1 MILRGRLF
9 TVGVM
14 AGLLSWNEK
23 YKMQNWGTEFKFG
36 FIGAINPSEIR
47 FQRMK
52 SSRGEDEIR
61 LRRMKSALRA
71 GCGTDPSG
79 LFIKIQF

>member
-1 MILRGRLF
+1 MLHGGPPF
-9 TVGVM
+9 GEM
-14 AGLLSWNEK
+14 GDD
-23 YKMQNWGTEFKFG
+23 YCFKFG

>member
-1 MILRGRLF
+1 MQEFFLDIRNLGV
-9 TVGVM
+9 TV
-14 AGLLSWNEK
+14 
-23 YKMQNWGTEFKFG
+23 QPTFKFG

>member
-1 MILRGRLF
+1 MVIVIHELVILSF
-9 TVGVM
+9 
-14 AGLLSWNEK
+14 LLLE
-23 YKMQNWGTEFKFG
+23 QDLKFG
-36 FIGAINPSEIR
+36 FVGAINPSEIR